1 MPFLKDLSYDKEK
14 RGEMIETLATSVHKV
29 FNDTIGE
36 PVTEWKHHIRNG
48 YISRITLKRESDI
61 PLFVVFKQQ
70 SLKEIAEVLFMDDAP
85 DEATLQDLSCEMAN
99 LIAGCAKT
107 VASEKQSESF
117 DISTPEFVGNQN
129 INAKGSV
136 RSSFRYR
143 EITFT
148 LVLGNTHA

>member
-1 MPFLKDLSYDKEK
+1 
-14 RGEMIETLATSVHKV
+14 MIDTLATSVHKV

-36 PVTEWKHHIRNG
+36 PVTEWKHHIHSG
-48 YISRITLKRESDI
+48 YISKITLKRASDV
-61 PLFVVFKQQ
+61 PLYVVFKAE
-70 SLKEIAEVLFMDDAP
+70 SLKEIAKVLFMDDAP

-107 VASEKQSESF
+107 IASEKQSESF
-117 DISTPEFVGNQN
+117 DISTPEFIGNQN
-129 INAKGSV
+129 IESQGSV

-143 EITFT
+143 ERTFT